1 MRSIR
6 DICDLYV
13 LTDYPN
19 KSAFKVKC
27 GLSGFLH
34 DLPRTV
40 KEKVLSSFFIFEAQ
54 EFEFYDYGQ
63 FYQKM
68 VR

>member
-1 MRSIR
+1 MRAIR
-6 DICDLYV
+6 NICDLCV

-54 EFEFYDYGQ
+54 EFEFYDYG
-63 FYQKM
+63 
-68 VR
+68 